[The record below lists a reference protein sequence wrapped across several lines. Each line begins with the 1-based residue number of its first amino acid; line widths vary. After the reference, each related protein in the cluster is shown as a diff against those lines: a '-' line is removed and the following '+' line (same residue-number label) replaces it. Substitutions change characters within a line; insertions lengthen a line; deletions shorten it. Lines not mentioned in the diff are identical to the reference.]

1 MSARVRRKLPMVG
14 DPRAPSTP
22 GEERPFRGARP
33 ITALLAFATL
43 ALIACVAHAAFSGRA
58 HSQARLG
65 PALDLAA
72 RASLDAPA
80 LAAPEDLRHPGWAR
94 AEMPLGG
101 QPTLVDPRAAALVV
115 RPPPMRV
122 ER

>member
-1 MSARVRRKLPMVG
+1 MSAHVRRKLPMVD
-14 DPRAPSTP
+14 DPSVPSAPR
-22 GEERPFRGARP
+22 EIRPFRGARP
-33 ITALLAFATL
+33 ITALLALATL
-43 ALIACVAHAAFSGRA
+43 ALLACFAHAAFSGRA
-58 HSQARLG
+58 RSAARLG
-65 PALDLAA
+65 AALDLAA

-115 RPPPMRV
+115 RPPPMTV
-122 ER
+122 VP

>member
-14 DPRAPSTP
+14 DPSAPSTL
-22 GEERPFRGARP
+22 GEERPFRGAGP
-33 ITALLAFATL
+33 ITALLGLATL
-43 ALIACVAHAAFSGRA
+43 ALLACVAHAAFSGRA
-58 HSQARLG
+58 RSAARLG
-65 PALDLAA
+65 AALDLAA
-72 RASLDAPA
+72 RASLDTPA

-115 RPPPMRV
+115 RPPPMTV
-122 ER
+122 VP